1 MKEFPANDIKLS
13 LVIAAEKWDEELK
26 ATITSVFAQDME
38 DMELLIAVSS
48 ADGFWPYEE
57 ELDALKEV
65 ALKELAAE
73 GGETTEDDLKK
84 ERKGILEGPYL
95 HILECG
101 ASEDSLAAAFNRGL
115 EDISGSY
122 FMTLPAGIRLTP
134 GILRELYRIARAQE
148 LDILIGGFRQETGET
163 GGIRRLPAERICTD
177 TESFLNTE
185 FAGCFGEGLIGA
197 YGNKLYKSRLMK
209 DEGLRYTEGLC
220 EKGEAVFALR
230 FLKHSASCGDE
241 KYVVAEGRALH
252 ETADPEALFPVLGA
266 YNELF
271 NSFDVDDDVIN
282 GMNNRM
288 LSLFIGELKL
298 VYASGELNDTEK
310 LCVLTGLT
318 RKKELLELL
327 SDTSARGT
335 ENIGFKFMLRHGM
348 QNGLHKL
355 LLSVRKREGLKL
367 RKGYGEAEIPG
378 EDGEA
383 PKSRKQD
390 IKAQET
396 EPEKKEELETA
407 ILEQKEA
414 EQDVEKLKD
423 PGPEGLRQEDPGQ
436 KEPEQ
441 KEGELSD
448 ADLEAIKKHLEE
460 DIRA

>member
-1 MKEFPANDIKLS
+1 
-13 LVIAAEKWDEELK
+13 
-26 ATITSVFAQDME
+26 
-38 DMELLIAVSS
+38 
-48 ADGFWPYEE
+48 
-57 ELDALKEV
+57 
-65 ALKELAAE
+65 
-73 GGETTEDDLKK
+73 
-84 ERKGILEGPYL
+84 
-95 HILECG
+95 
-101 ASEDSLAAAFNRGL
+101 
-115 EDISGSY
+115 
-122 FMTLPAGIRLTP
+122 MTLPAGIRLTP
-134 GILRELYRIARAQE
+134 GILRELYRIGRAQE
-148 LDILIGGFRQETGET
+148 LVMLIGGFRQETGET

-209 DEGLRYTEGLC
+209 EAGLRYTEGLC
-220 EKGEAVFALR
+220 EKGEAVFALQ

-241 KYVVAEGRALH
+241 KYVVAEGRTLH
-252 ETADPEALFPVLGA
+252 ETADPEALFPVLRA

-298 VYASGELNDTEK
+298 VYATGELNDTEK
-310 LCVLTGLT
+310 LCVLTGLA

-383 PKSRKQD
+383 PKSRKRD
-390 IKAQET
+390 TKDTGT
-396 EPEKKEELETA
+396 EPAKKEELEA
-407 ILEQKEA
+407 GIPEQKDA
-414 EQDVEKLKD
+414 EQDGEKLRD
-423 PGPEGLRQEDPGQ
+423 PGPEGLKQEEAGQ
-436 KEPEQ
+436 KEASEEAAAPSPKDDTEGRS
-441 KEGELSD
+441 EASDGGDESNIPSSGELSD